1 MRVLLDHEL
10 LTVKEAQQLLQVS
23 RCTVNEMIDTGK
35 LKAIKIGPQWKIEGK
50 NLKVLLAETCQ
61 QKSYETGFEYDAS
74 LNVASNYES
83 AMISEWT

>member
-10 LTVKEAQQLLQVS
+10 LSVKEAQQLLQVS
-23 RCTVNEMIDTGK
+23 KCTVNEMIDTGK
-35 LKAIKIGPQWKIEGK
+35 LKAIKIGSQWKIEGK
-50 NLKVLLAETCQ
+50 NLKVLLSEICQ
-61 QKSYETGFEYDAS
+61 QNLYETDYEYDAS